1 MELGFNESLLQPLW
15 PLRMS
20 DTSGP
25 YESIKV
31 AKDSI
36 QQNFVFLI
44 QTIPGEWPMN
54 PDLGVGLAQ
63 YLFETYDS
71 QELFSLK
78 SKLSMQLKKYL
89 PAIKLVNAEFISTE
103 GDQDNSN
110 TVLKISYSIE
120 GYGLIDEINFN
131 LDNATK
137 SFIYAR

>member
-1 MELGFNESLLQPLW
+1 
-15 PLRMS
+15 
-20 DTSGP
+20 
-25 YESIKV
+25 
-31 AKDSI
+31 
-36 QQNFVFLI
+36 
-44 QTIPGEWPMN
+44 MN